1 MLEHGLDIIE
11 EASVCTG
18 SFPLSVSRRRDH
30 IFTGRVNIYSNDR
43 ENEQGQYFRWDFST
57 PT

>member
-1 MLEHGLDIIE
+1 MLEHGLDIVE
-11 EASVCTG
+11 EASVCAG

-43 ENEQGQYFRWDFST
+43 ENE
-57 PT
+57 